1 MKCSNSLC
9 YCPGSDTDS
18 KSKAGCCD
26 YLTEGGSILCC
37 GYLKW
42 KKAMLVIALVD
53 LLCIAAEAYGTSGAT
68 LGEVETRLGISH
80 FFNIT
85 LEMDE
90 TSSIGSEY
98 YIIYMMGI
106 LLSIVRVFSV
116 FLLVIGSQSYRPCW
130 VLFWIV
136 CTTIGWGLFFV
147 MQIVLLLRYEGN
159 NNQMSRFWIMW
170 NDHDLFSQ
178 TREEMKKSISEW
190 EPNSSS
196 LGQPCINI
204 LITSVATF
212 FYTSISAFYA
222 SVFYCKQ
229 TRNQIH

>member
-106 LLSIVRVFSV
+106 LLAILRFISIFS
-116 FLLVIGSQSYRPCW
+116 LVLGSQNYRPCN
-130 VLFWIV
+130 VLFWIICAPV
-136 CTTIGWGLFFV
+136 GWAIFFI
-147 MQIVLLLRYEGN
+147 MQIVLLMRYSGED
-159 NNQMSRFWIMW
+159 NQMSKFWVMW
-170 NDHDLFSQ
+170 NDHGLLSES
-178 TREEMKKSISEW
+178 REEMKESIANW

-196 LGQPCINI
+196 FGQPCINI
-204 LITSVATF
+204 LITSIVTF
-212 FYTSISAFYA
+212 FYTLISTFYVTA
-222 SVFYCKQ
+222 FYCKQ
-229 TRNQIH
+229 TTNQIH